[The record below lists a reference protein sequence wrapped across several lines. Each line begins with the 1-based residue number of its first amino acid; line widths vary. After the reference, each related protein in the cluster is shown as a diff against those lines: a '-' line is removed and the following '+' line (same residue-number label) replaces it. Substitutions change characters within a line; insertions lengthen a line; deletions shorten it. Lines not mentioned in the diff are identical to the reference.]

1 MLHNT
6 TRQKIPP
13 YQTWAVSASVTRG
26 QGATRTA
33 YATMGAAS
41 SQPAATTANGSV
53 AVVGSMRDALGDS
66 PIVELLSPSSAHP
79 YAMSPDPAPTV
90 APPLS
95 PLAARV
101 AEVFPTL
108 AGAPPVTLE
117 RIAKAAVYRKV
128 QAGSVMFSE
137 HSPCGGFPLVLAG
150 SVRVLQRY
158 PNGRELQLYR
168 VKPGESCLLS
178 GSCLLGHTDYDA
190 SGIAE
195 TDVELLVLPPAEFN
209 ALIAEDETFRRHV
222 FSLFGER
229 LAAVLQIVEAV
240 AYQKLD
246 QRLAALLVAKPG
258 REINATHQSLAD
270 ELGSV
275 REIVTRLLRT
285 FEDRGWVELG
295 RERIS
300 IRDRDAIAALAKG

>member
-1 MLHNT
+1 MPIGT
-6 TRQKIPP
+6 T
-13 YQTWAVSASVTRG
+13 
-26 QGATRTA
+26 
-33 YATMGAAS
+33 
-41 SQPAATTANGSV
+41 PAAPH
-53 AVVGSMRDALGDS
+53 D
-66 PIVELLSPSSAHP
+66 
-79 YAMSPDPAPTV
+79 
-90 APPLS
+90 LS
-95 PLAARV
+95 PLARRIV
-101 AEVFPTL
+101 DTFTTL
-108 AGAPPVTLE
+108 AETPPETLE

-128 QAGSVMFSE
+128 KAGTVMFSQR
-137 HSPCGGFPLVLAG
+137 SPCAGFPLVLSG
-150 SVRVLQRY
+150 SIRVLQRY

-209 ALIAEDETFRRHV
+209 ALIAGDETFRRHV
-222 FSLFGER
+222 FALFGER

-246 QRLAALLVAKPG
+246 QRLATLLAREPG
-258 REINATHQSLAD
+258 REVNATHQALAD

-275 REIVTRLLRT
+275 REIVSRLLRS

-295 RERIS
+295 RERIT
-300 IRDRDAIAALAKG
+300 IVDRAALAALAAS